1 MNTFG
6 VGIRRAK
13 IEHIRVFMSPNVWT
27 GRKTLFILSV
37 AKYITSGDKSY
48 VDDL

>member
-13 IEHIRVFMSPNVWT
+13 IECIRVLMSPNVLAW
-27 GRKTLFILSV
+27 RKTELILSV